1 MHVPHFPHLFPKI
14 EKNTK
19 YSLIKFYIAMM
30 IPKSW
35 MTFELNVVISPTTRP
50 HSDLVRCF
58 IGRKFDLFDKYLIK
72 YWLIWISQN
81 VLNQIANH
89 QSNGFYHLN
98 IDHAMIFQWVIN
110 IIGGLFFQTLLHLYR
125 FFFITIPINQTFNEK
140 SSKVLFMLIKAEI
153 IQQSF

>member
-1 MHVPHFPHLFPKI
+1 MCPTSHTYFQKLK
-14 EKNTK
+14 KNTK

-110 IIGGLFFQTLLHLYR
+110 IIGGFFFQTLLHLYR
-125 FFFITIPINQTFNEK
+125 FFLLQYLSTKLLMQ
-140 SSKVLFMLIKAEI
+140 KA
-153 IQQSF
+153 QKFCSCW